1 MWFCLN
7 HLKNLKIILI
17 EWMNKSKSAYK
28 TIGEVV
34 KIIGLKSKKGQ
45 SIPTHT
51 IRFWEKNFKQIRPKI
66 LDGKRRYYDNKS
78 IDTLKKIHFL
88 LKEEG
93 MTIKGV
99 KKILDKKNSLKLD
112 EISNQSISALD
123 IKNKLVKI
131 SNLLKNLKN

>member
-78 IDTLKKIHFL
+78 IDILKKIHFL